1 MMIHE
6 IGTDFFK
13 SGFNGFGTQLGLASS
28 IISYPHSG
36 VMQFLFDRHMNMVW
50 LGVTRQNSRNMDQI
64 YQLTWVV

>member
-6 IGTDFFK
+6 IGTVFFK
-13 SGFNGFGTQLGLASS
+13 SRFNGFGTQLDLASS

-64 YQLTWVV
+64 YQLTWIV